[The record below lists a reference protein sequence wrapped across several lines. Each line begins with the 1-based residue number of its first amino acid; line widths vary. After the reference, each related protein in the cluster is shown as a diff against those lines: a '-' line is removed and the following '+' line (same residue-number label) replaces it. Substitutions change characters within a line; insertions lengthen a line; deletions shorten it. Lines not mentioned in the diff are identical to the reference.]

1 MVHGPKIVDPRLAK
15 NYVPLSSDEQKEV
28 YREWA
33 PTYDQELIEEFGYA
47 APQQAVN
54 IFSHLVPDRSKPILD
69 MGCGTGL
76 AGQLLAEGGYQHI
89 DGIDLSPEMLDKARA
104 LGVYKSLSEGD
115 LSADLEIPQIYQ
127 AVICVGV
134 FSHKPEQADQAARL
148 LDCLRPGGLLV
159 ATVNGKGWDDLDW
172 DTLLEGSRR
181 RHGFSID
188 SLEDIPYL
196 VKQGI
201 RGCLLYTSPSPRD
214 ATLSRMTSSA

>member
-54 IFSHLVPDRSKPILD
+54 LFSHLVPDRSKPILD

-89 DGIDLSPEMLDKARA
+89 DGIDLSPEMLNKARA

-127 AVICVGV
+127 AVIEKERRGEFLGKTVQVIPHITNEIKDCIRKLGDDDVDVVITEIGGTVGDIESQP
-134 FSHKPEQADQAARL
+134 FLEATSNHTPAAR
-148 LDCLRPGGLLV
+148 RAASIP
-159 ATVNGKGWDDLDW
+159 KIKSS
-172 DTLLEGSRR
+172 GS
-181 RHGFSID
+181 
-188 SLEDIPYL
+188 P
-196 VKQGI
+196 
-201 RGCLLYTSPSPRD
+201 T
-214 ATLSRMTSSA
+214 T

>member
-1 MVHGPKIVDPRLAK
+1 MSYLNKSGEYYNKEMMALLESPI
-15 NYVPLSSDEQKEV
+15 SDLNLNDV
-28 YREWA
+28 R
-33 PTYDQELIEEFGYA
+33 
-47 APQQAVN
+47 
-54 IFSHLVPDRSKPILD
+54 
-69 MGCGTGL
+69 
-76 AGQLLAEGGYQHI
+76 QHI

-134 FSHKPEQADQAARL
+134 FSHKPEQPDQAARL
-148 LDCLRPGGLLV
+148 LDCLLPGGLLV

-201 RGCLLYTSPSPRD
+201 RGKLLVLKP
-214 ATLSRMTSSA
+214 